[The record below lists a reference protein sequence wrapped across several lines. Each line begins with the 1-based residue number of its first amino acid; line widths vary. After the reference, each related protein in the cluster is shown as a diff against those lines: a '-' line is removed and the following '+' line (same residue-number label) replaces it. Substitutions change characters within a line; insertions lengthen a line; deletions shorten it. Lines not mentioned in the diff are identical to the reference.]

1 MQNCQ
6 GVRADLMTLCSD
18 KNEGGGVQKKHPK
31 KRKEWERERKAEA
44 QLGSTNYT
52 ALRVWFNLWGFPQ
65 WKQHLMRGGFCERR
79 WMESMCKAS
88 ERLPGTHS
96 HFFLTGFR
104 QRTEN
109 VTFASY
115 NKGGSVKAVK
125 KKDLLETVQLCSR
138 IHRMCITLRY
148 YSSALF

>member
-1 MQNCQ
+1 
-6 GVRADLMTLCSD
+6 
-18 KNEGGGVQKKHPK
+18 
-31 KRKEWERERKAEA
+31 
-44 QLGSTNYT
+44 
-52 ALRVWFNLWGFPQ
+52 
-65 WKQHLMRGGFCERR
+65 MRGGFCERR

-148 YSSALF
+148 YSLALF

>member
-1 MQNCQ
+1 METASHAWWFLRAPLDGIHVQ
-6 GVRADLMTLCSD
+6 GF
-18 KNEGGGVQKKHPK
+18 
-31 KRKEWERERKAEA
+31 RETPRD
-44 QLGSTNYT
+44 TFT
-52 ALRVWFNLWGFPQ
+52 
-65 WKQHLMRGGFCERR
+65 
-79 WMESMCKAS
+79 
-88 ERLPGTHS
+88 
-96 HFFLTGFR
+96 FFLTGFR

>member
-1 MQNCQ
+1 
-6 GVRADLMTLCSD
+6 
-18 KNEGGGVQKKHPK
+18 
-31 KRKEWERERKAEA
+31 
-44 QLGSTNYT
+44 
-52 ALRVWFNLWGFPQ
+52 
-65 WKQHLMRGGFCERR
+65 MRGGFCERR

-125 KKDLLETVQLCSR
+125 KRFIGNSAIMQPYPQDVHHSTLL
-138 IHRMCITLRY
+138 
-148 YSSALF
+148 